1 MTKAEFQR
9 AIVRKIFR
17 WRYFSLFFA
26 TILVNVG
33 ISAVMAQ
40 DTGLSE
46 QVAQLNRGQDT
57 IWVLLTGSL
66 VFFIENLGLK
76 PRRFTTAL
84 PLNTSA
90 FTKYM
95 LKCETWKKHIL
106 TDFTPHPNKSRYCG
120 A

>member
-1 MTKAEFQR
+1 
-9 AIVRKIFR
+9 
-17 WRYFSLFFA
+17 
-26 TILVNVG
+26 
-33 ISAVMAQ
+33 MAQ

-95 LKCETWKKHIL
+95 LKCETWKKPIRF
-106 TDFTPHPNKSRYCG
+106 DFTPHQNKSRYCG
-120 A
+120 APWAV

>member
-1 MTKAEFQR
+1 
-9 AIVRKIFR
+9 
-17 WRYFSLFFA
+17 
-26 TILVNVG
+26 
-33 ISAVMAQ
+33 MAQ

-76 PRRFTTAL
+76 PRRSTTAL

-95 LKCETWKKHIL
+95 LKCETWKKPIRF
-106 TDFTPHPNKSRYCG
+106 DFTPHQNKSRYCG
-120 A
+120 ALWAV